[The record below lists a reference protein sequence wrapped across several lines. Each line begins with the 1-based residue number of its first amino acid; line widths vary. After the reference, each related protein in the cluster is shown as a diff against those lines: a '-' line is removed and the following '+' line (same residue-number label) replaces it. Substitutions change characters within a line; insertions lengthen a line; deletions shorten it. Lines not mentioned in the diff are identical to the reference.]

1 MSFLRDS
8 APARFPTT
16 RASLILAVRQPEFR
30 AEALEAI
37 VEVYWK
43 PVYKYARLKW
53 SRSPEDAQDL
63 TQDFFARLFERD
75 LLARW
80 EPDRA
85 SFRTYLRLCLD
96 GHARNALTAANR
108 LKRGG
113 GAPIVTLDFEKAES
127 ELSLAS
133 PDLSP
138 EEIFHREWQRRMFEL
153 AIADLAVYCRTTGR
167 DVQWRVFESFDLAP
181 AERPTYEQLAARENV
196 PATTIT
202 NYLAWARRELRRAL
216 VSRLA
221 GTTGAGAELRREA
234 RELLHPARP

>member
-1 MSFLRDS
+1 MQFLTH
-8 APARFPTT
+8 AGRFPTT

-37 VEVYWK
+37 VDVYWK
-43 PVYKYARLKW
+43 PVYKYVRLKW
-53 SRSPEDAQDL
+53 RRTPEDAQDL
-63 TQDFFARLFERD
+63 TQDFFASLFERD
-75 LLARW
+75 LLNRW

-96 GHARNALTAANR
+96 GHARNALTAASR

-113 GAPIVTLDFEKAES
+113 GAPTVSLDFEKAET

-138 EEIFHREWQRRMFEL
+138 EELFHREWQRRMFEL
-153 AIADLAVYCRTTGR
+153 AIADLASYCRATGR
-167 DVQWRVFESFDLAP
+167 DVQWRVFESYDLAA
-181 AERPTYEQLAARENV
+181 AERPTYEQLAAREGL

-221 GTTGAGAELRREA
+221 GTTGAGVELRREA
-234 RELLHPARP
+234 RDLLQPKRP